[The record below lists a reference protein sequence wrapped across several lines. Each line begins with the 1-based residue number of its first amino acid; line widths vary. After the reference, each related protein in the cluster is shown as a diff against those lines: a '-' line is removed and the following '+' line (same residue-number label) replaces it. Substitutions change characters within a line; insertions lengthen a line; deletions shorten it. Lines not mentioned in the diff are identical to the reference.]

1 MYDVHALN
9 LINEAPLF
17 GDINLDSL
25 PKEFTDVY
33 TEIVT
38 VRVQLN
44 ENDNINIEELKLKL
58 KRLLKVSNT
67 YELYVFLKKESE
79 NIKAAAFIGAT
90 AYSLVYQI
98 NEILSSREVS
108 SRNIIT
114 IWCFCNSIIFYSV
127 LFC

>member
-58 KRLLKVSNT
+58 KRLPTPIFMSMASLCWAGPVKSACPMSAPSCKNT
-67 YELYVFLKKESE
+67 RRW
-79 NIKAAAFIGAT
+79 G
-90 AYSLVYQI
+90 
-98 NEILSSREVS
+98 
-108 SRNIIT
+108 
-114 IWCFCNSIIFYSV
+114 
-127 LFC
+127 